1 MRALKL
7 LVVVMGVMILAGF
20 VALFV
25 AIAGRMSQPRTAPP
39 PAAGAAAS
47 AIDLPAGARVET
59 MSVASDRLAVEMV
72 LPGGERQIVV
82 IDLASGRLLRTVRLR
97 PAP

>member
-1 MRALKL
+1 
-7 LVVVMGVMILAGF
+7 MGVMILAGF

-25 AIAGRMSQPRTAPP
+25 AIAGRMSQSRSTPP
-39 PAAGAAAS
+39 TSAAAATS
-47 AIDLPAGARVET
+47 TIDLPAGARIET

-72 LPGGERQIVV
+72 LPGGDRQIVV

-97 PAP
+97 PPP